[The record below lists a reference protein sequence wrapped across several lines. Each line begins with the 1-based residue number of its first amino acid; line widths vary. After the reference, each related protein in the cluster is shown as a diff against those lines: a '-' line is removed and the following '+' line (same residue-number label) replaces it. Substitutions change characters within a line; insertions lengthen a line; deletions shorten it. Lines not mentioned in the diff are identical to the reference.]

1 MRDIPYIFGMMLGFI
16 AVVILGGIWF
26 ATDINEDTEVNELNT
41 IVRTTAISHV
51 SLASRV
57 KPGVVYLDQ
66 NGLAN
71 FNVDKPDFETSVL
84 NILNKNNAIPTGS
97 VIRFDYILTGKPDVI
112 ASEYT
117 LNGLKS
123 DKKTADWKSSDLT
136 KSTPKARSLVL
147 DDSVDAIRV
156 RYRKAGH
163 SSNSDDKKSA
173 DYWTYQS
180 TVEVDRS
187 DDIKKVMKEEAK

>member
-1 MRDIPYIFGMMLGFI
+1 MRDIPYIFGMMLGFVAI
-16 AVVILGGIWF
+16 VLLGGIWF
-26 ATDINEDTEVNELNT
+26 ATDINEDTEVNDLNT

-57 KPGVVYLDQ
+57 KPGAVFLDQ

-71 FNVDKPDFETSVL
+71 FNVDTPDFETSLL
-84 NILNKNNAIPTGS
+84 NSLDKANAIPTGS
-97 VIRFDYILTGKPDVI
+97 IVRFDYILTGKQDVI
-112 ASEYT
+112 ATEYT
-117 LNGLKS
+117 LKGLKP
-123 DKKTADWKSSDLT
+123 DKKTADWKASDLT
-136 KSTPKARSLVL
+136 KSTPKARALVL

-163 SSNSDDKKSA
+163 SSNSDDKKTA

-187 DDIKKVMKEEAK
+187 DDIKKVMKEETN